1 MDPRGGVGIVAGL
14 ALFLACASEGQDG
27 GYSSSSGGGSGG
39 GTSSGAQD
47 GGTDSTGSS
56 SGSGSGSGSGSSS
69 GGFDGGIADTGSAVE
84 TSTCNQDA
92 GGACDLTSP
101 VACAASAE
109 CCYMGGQVMCNC
121 QTGTVTQGGSCGQT
135 TGCAPGYVCAVAQ
148 GMTTGTCLAWCAY
161 PCGACPGGTT
171 CKMVFAPAP
180 MVGGVTYGAC
190 Q

>member
-1 MDPRGGVGIVAGL
+1 MDPRGGVGIVAGI

-27 GYSSSSGGGSGG
+27 GYSSSSGGGS
-39 GTSSGAQD
+39 SSGSSSAQD
-47 GGTDSTGSS
+47 GGMDSTGSS
-56 SGSGSGSGSGSSS
+56 SGGSGSGSA
-69 GGFDGGIADTGSAVE
+69 GFDSGIADTGSVVE
-84 TSTCNQDA
+84 TSTCNQD
-92 GGACDLTSP
+92 GGGVCDLTSL
-101 VACAASAE
+101 VACAAGAE

-121 QTGTVTQGGSCGQT
+121 QAGTVTQGGSCGQA
-135 TGCAPGYVCAVAQ
+135 TGCAPGYVCAIAS

-161 PCGACPGGTT
+161 PCGACVTGTT